1 MKVLGQIMAGKRLR
15 HPAGCPDAVYD
26 VMQRC
31 WSTTPELRPAFN
43 GDKGL
48 VALLSEL

>member
-1 MKVLGQIMAGKRLR
+1 MAGNRLR
-15 HPAGCPDAVYD
+15 QPEACPDEVYD

-43 GDKGL
+43 GDQGL
-48 VALLSEL
+48 VVLLGGFITCDS